1 MTGTVHT
8 GSNDKFR
15 SGWDAIF
22 QKKSAAKKSSTAQAA
37 APKTAAPKKSKK
49 K

>member
-1 MTGTVHT
+1 MAGTVHT

-22 QKKSAAKKSSTAQAA
+22 QKKSSKSKTGSQAA
-37 APKTAAPKKSKK
+37 PAAAAKKSKK